1 PRPATPPRAGVGPPR
16 ARFRKFAASP
26 PRLPHH
32 TFEAAPEGRP
42 ADGMVGR
49 RDVGAPRPQK
59 REGEGSMSTAE
70 QVLEVL
76 AEVAEVDEVYRDP
89 DLRLY
94 DLHILDS
101 MSTVQLLIA
110 LSERLGVE
118 LSP

>member
-1 PRPATPPRAGVGPPR
+1 
-16 ARFRKFAASP
+16 
-26 PRLPHH
+26 
-32 TFEAAPEGRP
+32 
-42 ADGMVGR
+42 
-49 RDVGAPRPQK
+49 
-59 REGEGSMSTAE
+59 MSTAE

-118 LSP
+118 LSSAEFDPQLWATPCGIVAYMEQRVGA